1 MSEPTVIRVKLQRF
15 GPDTAS
21 PGFKEYEVPLEPGM
35 SVLNVLNYIY
45 ENLDS
50 SIAHYYS
57 CRIGKCLGC
66 DVGVNGE
73 TAYACTTLAEGDV
86 TITALPEYITVK
98 DVLIDRDR
106 PKRPAGRK
114 PVIT

>member
-1 MSEPTVIRVKLQRF
+1 MSDAKVIKVKLQRF
-15 GPDTAS
+15 GPDAPSTN
-21 PGFKEYEVPLEPGM
+21 FREYDVPLEPGM

-45 ENLDS
+45 ENLDPS
-50 SIAHYYS
+50 LAHYYS

-66 DVGVNGE
+66 DVQVNGE
-73 TAYACTTLAEGDV
+73 TAYACTALAEGDL
-86 TITALPEYITVK
+86 TITALPEYVVVK

-106 PKRPAGRK
+106 PRRPAGRK